1 MWQALGKALSAVKGV
16 KEMTSGLGGMMDAI
30 PGEVMG
36 KVGEAMGMEDPEKIQ
51 TMKDLGNMANTPNLH
66 ESHMQPMQPMGS
78 PVAQGVAYGMA
89 PNQGAGQMQI
99 GRQSGV
105 QDLVARRF
113 GSSSP
118 MTQRMNRTQYLG
130 RAQDGLVAKV
140 GGPPGID
147 RQRVSLDAS
156 RGETVVVIPENAQQ
170 RARNLNADSGVYNA
184 PLRPGQGTQIPG
196 TDILQPPTQRA
207 TGTDKFFAG
216 LGVLTS
222 RFQGKPY
229 GERLS
234 GSEDFRTSRAL
245 RDEIYRFQNQLASEG
260 RAPTYKEMSIINNMQ
275 RRIGQSPMYPSV
287 GTESDF
293 QVGINPVTG
302 QPRKQTMVRGTGGLE
317 PVGDPRATGA
327 PRNPVIRQVGV
338 DVDGDGVADQVQQE
352 MMDFETGEFSP
363 FGAPKAIERGIGA
376 AQELAL
382 EGEGMTAVDAAKTLT
397 SMLES
402 FTERSESGEL
412 LSFTGLEQEAKT
424 AFNIAERI
432 VLNANL
438 AALDPEQRKIVRGA
452 RDLHREVVSLKAR
465 QQIVPDP
472 PPDDPEAAASN
483 NVRGIGGLRS
493 AQGRGR

>member
-1 MWQALGKALSAVKGV
+1 M
-16 KEMTSGLGGMMDAI
+16 KEMTSGVMDAM

-113 GSSSP
+113 GGSSP

-130 RAQDGLVAKV
+130 RAKDGLVARV
-140 GGPPGID
+140 GGAPGID
-147 RQRVSLDAS
+147 NQKVSLDAS
-156 RGETVVVIPENAQQ
+156 PGEMVVVIPENEQQ
-170 RARNLNADSGVYNA
+170 RARNLNAESGVYNA

-229 GERLS
+229 GERLA
-234 GSEDFRTSRAL
+234 GSEDFRTNRAL

-260 RAPTYKEMSIINNMQ
+260 RAPTYKEISIINNMQ
-275 RRIGQSPMYPSV
+275 RRI
-287 GTESDF
+287 
-293 QVGINPVTG
+293 
-302 QPRKQTMVRGTGGLE
+302 
-317 PVGDPRATGA
+317 
-327 PRNPVIRQVGV
+327 
-338 DVDGDGVADQVQQE
+338 
-352 MMDFETGEFSP
+352 
-363 FGAPKAIERGIGA
+363 
-376 AQELAL
+376 
-382 EGEGMTAVDAAKTLT
+382 
-397 SMLES
+397 
-402 FTERSESGEL
+402 
-412 LSFTGLEQEAKT
+412 
-424 AFNIAERI
+424 
-432 VLNANL
+432 
-438 AALDPEQRKIVRGA
+438 
-452 RDLHREVVSLKAR
+452 
-465 QQIVPDP
+465 
-472 PPDDPEAAASN
+472 
-483 NVRGIGGLRS
+483 
-493 AQGRGR
+493 

>member
-16 KEMTSGLGGMMDAI
+16 KEMTSGVMDAM

-113 GSSSP
+113 GGSSP

-130 RAQDGLVAKV
+130 RAKDGLVARV
-140 GGPPGID
+140 GGAPGID
-147 RQRVSLDAS
+147 NQKVSLDAS
-156 RGETVVVIPENAQQ
+156 PGEMVVVIPENEQQ
-170 RARNLNADSGVYNA
+170 RARNLNAESGVYNA

-229 GERLS
+229 GERLA
-234 GSEDFRTSRAL
+234 GSEDFRTNRAL

-275 RRIGQSPMYPSV
+275 RRIGQRPMYPSV
-287 GTESDF
+287 GTESDL

-302 QPRKQTMVRGTGGLE
+302 QPRVQTMVRGTGGME

-327 PRNPVIRQVGV
+327 PRNPVIRQIGV
-338 DVDGDGVADQVQQE
+338 DVDGDGVADQMQPE
-352 MMDFETGEFSP
+352 IMDFETGEFSP

-382 EGEGMTAVDAAKTLT
+382 EGEGMTAVDAARTLT
-397 SMLES
+397 SLLES

-412 LSFTGLEQEAKT
+412 IKFSGLEQEART

-438 AALDPEQRKIVRGA
+438 AALDPEQRRIVREA
-452 RDLHREVVSLKAR
+452 RDLYREVVALKGK
-465 QQIVPDP
+465 QQIVPDSSS
-472 PPDDPEAAASN
+472 DDPEEEASK
-483 NVRGIGGLRS
+483 NVRGAGMSGLTA
-493 AQGRGR
+493 AQRRGR